1 MTNDLL
7 LPSHYLPSILYFKAI
22 IASEANQVQICTN
35 ERYVKQSFRNRTRIL
50 GPHQVEQL
58 IIPVHAHNHQ
68 LMKDVIIDERSKWAR
83 NHWKTIE
90 NCYRKAPFFEYYE
103 AYLFPFYT
111 QKNDCLI
118 AFNSD
123 LLKMILRLM
132 QVKKS
137 LIYRELGEATL
148 WDISAKKHET
158 WIMNGEFK
166 PYAQNFGTQFVEN
179 LSILDLL
186 FMQGPQ
192 AIHYLK

>member
-1 MTNDLL
+1 MTNELL
-7 LPSHYLPSILYFKAI
+7 FPSHYLPSILYFKAI
-22 IASEANQVQICTN
+22 AASESSYVQICMN
-35 ERYVKQSFRNRTRIL
+35 ERYVKQSFRNRTRVL

-103 AYLFPFYT
+103 AYLSPYYF
-111 QKNDCLI
+111 QKNDCLL

-123 LLKMILRLM
+123 LLKMILKLL
-132 QVKKS
+132 QLNKS
-137 LIYRELGEATL
+137 IVYRELGESPL
-148 WDISAKKHET
+148 LDISAKKSESWT
-158 WIMNGEFK
+158 VNGEFK

-192 AIHYLK
+192 SIHYLR